1 MKIKPV
7 STWQQGQEVLATEF
21 VLLLTYDNLKDSAS
35 FSYSL
40 YKEEVASMSNS
51 ALVTGQ
57 LTMTNPDYDLWN
69 DSPTINNDAYTWA
82 LSKLN
87 LIAETI

>member
-21 VLLLTYDNLKDSAS
+21 VLTLSFDNLKDSAN

-40 YKEEVASMSNS
+40 LKDENVSFGNTP
-51 ALVTGQ
+51 LVSGQ
-57 LTMTNPDYDLWN
+57 LNMTNPDYDLWN
-69 DSPTINNDAYTWA
+69 DSASINNDAYSWA
-82 LSKLN
+82 LAKLN
-87 LIAETI
+87 LTAETI